1 MARLLGFAKTQRRNP
16 MNVVPMLSRL
26 QNQLPDPSLADDLQG
41 VWDSYQGFA
50 MAYEDAMEEL
60 DLMRLWY
67 GSMVERNLI
76 DLVQRSVAVE
86 EGRVAA

>member
-1 MARLLGFAKTQRRNP
+1 
-16 MNVVPMLSRL
+16 MLSKV
-26 QNQLPDPSLADDLQG
+26 QDTLPNPALAEDLQG

-60 DLMRLWY
+60 DMMRLHY
-67 GSMVERNLI
+67 TAMVERNLI
-76 DLVQRSVAVE
+76 DLVQRSVAIE

>member
-1 MARLLGFAKTQRRNP
+1 

-26 QNQLPDPSLADDLQG
+26 QDQLPDPSLADDLQG
-41 VWDSYQGFA
+41 VWDSYTGFSLD
-50 MAYEDAMEEL
+50 YEDAMREL
-60 DLMRLWY
+60 DMMRLWY

-76 DLVQRSVAVE
+76 DLVQRSVAIE